1 MAGTVKIDYA
11 NDCWWVKLYGGDG
24 KIVDVYQVETGELTL
39 TIGAYRKLLFIG
51 GRDEE
56 LHHAGGCP

>member
-51 GRDEE
+51 GAR
-56 LHHAGGCP
+56 